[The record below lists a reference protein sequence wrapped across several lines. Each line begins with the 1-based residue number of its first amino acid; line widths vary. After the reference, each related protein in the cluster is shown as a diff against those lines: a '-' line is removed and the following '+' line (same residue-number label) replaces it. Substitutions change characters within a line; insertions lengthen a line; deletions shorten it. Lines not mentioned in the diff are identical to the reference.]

1 MKKIITNQQKSRVL
15 LMVTMYYMKAEEIK
29 MVNYH
34 YMKRYD
40 RRYIKDMIDYYT
52 SKGEWKIQIT
62 MKMIFNS
69 FIDKNQTQ
77 LMHTKSD
84 NVEIMN
90 GTDTINSLVV
100 SDMRSVTK
108 GSRFES
114 GCQLCAEVSS
124 LQ

>member
-1 MKKIITNQQKSRVL
+1 
-15 LMVTMYYMKAEEIK
+15 

-77 LMHTKSD
+77 LMHTQSD

-100 SDMRSVTK
+100 SDLRSVTK